1 MIDANPFDQPTP
13 TPDQTAD
20 TGPIA
25 AVSEPA
31 TFEDLTLAQMFS
43 ELRRAPGPTLRA
55 LAAVARASDAP
66 ASDLA
71 QVGPPSLEAVYA
83 LVPATHAITI
93 ARPVV
98 PARRSLGLSGVDIL
112 QFALRL
118 VALFVA
124 WYGCAFLAS
133 PLERTSPTGLADGA
147 PYLLAGALIWLVSE
161 VIPIFVRSRFA
172 STAAVNESLGYPMA
186 SAHVSIVWR
195 AILVLA
201 AAGFTYYA
209 WILNVDNHFTPFGF
223 VAWMMSI
230 ILWASALAPAGWS
243 YWRALRQQ
251 ITRLRATRWRF
262 TWTLGALILIMALGA
277 FFRLRD
283 LQNVPPEMTSDHV
296 EKLLDSYRVAQGD
309 TNIFMANNGG
319 REPAQFYILA
329 ILGSIPGLGF
339 THLTLK
345 LLTAVE
351 GLITLPALWW
361 MGREIIG
368 PRDRKL
374 GNLVGLALAAL
385 VAASYWHTSLSRLGL
400 RIVLT
405 TLVVAVAMVYLAR
418 AMRYN
423 RRADFLLCGLVL
435 GFGVYTYQAVRM
447 LPVVVFLGVL
457 LAFIFHW
464 RTWRERGRGAL
475 NFLALVLVA
484 FVVFIP
490 LFHYTVQYPEDFWR
504 RTTGRLMGDDVIQTT
519 DASGNIV
526 QRNATIQDRV
536 DAFRQNLPVLV
547 SNIDNAL
554 LMFNW
559 KGDVEWINGAPNY
572 PTFDPISG
580 ALLIVGLA
588 AFAGYVVKRRG
599 DVVLIL
605 MPLMVLI
612 MLLPTAL
619 SIAYPAENPS
629 FTRASG
635 AIPPVY
641 FIAALPLALL
651 ALSAARALSGRRFGQ
666 IVAFGLATVLV
677 LGSYAGNA
685 SVYFGPF
692 VQSYLVSSLPYSEAG
707 RVLQGF
713 ADSDGSYGNAFMIAY
728 PYWWD
733 HRAVGIDAGA
743 IDWPNGILSIKDV
756 PQFLADAAQR
766 TDKYRLDPD
775 KDLLFFYAPKDDE
788 TQAQLR
794 QWFPNGYGQ
803 DRQSYQPEDTY
814 RLYRVPRLGQDG
826 FNQFIDATLHPE
838 GYSRSPKG
846 PGRGYSL

>member
-1 MIDANPFDQPTP
+1 MTDANPFDQPTP
-13 TPDQTAD
+13 TPDQIAD

-25 AVSEPA
+25 VVESVPTA
-31 TFEDLTLAQMFS
+31 FEDLTLAQMFS
-43 ELRRAPGPTLRA
+43 QMRRAPGPTLRA
-55 LAAVARASDAP
+55 LAAIARTTDAP
-66 ASDLA
+66 ASDIALYAPAEQTYAVVSASTGAILA
-71 QVGPPSLEAVYA
+71 ER
-83 LVPATHAITI
+83 PAA
-93 ARPVV
+93 
-98 PARRSLGLSGVDIL
+98 ARRSLGLSGVDIL

-118 VALFVA
+118 TALFIA

-133 PLERTSPTGLADGA
+133 PIERTSPTGLADGA
-147 PYLLAGALIWLVSE
+147 PYLLVGAVIWLVSE
-161 VIPIFVRSRFA
+161 LIPLFIPSRFA
-172 STAAVNESLGYPMA
+172 STVAVNESPGYPMA
-186 SAHVSIVWR
+186 SAHVSYIWR
-195 AILVLA
+195 AVLVLGA
-201 AAGFTYYA
+201 VAFTYYA
-209 WILNVDNHFTPFGF
+209 WTLNVDNHFTLYGF
-223 VAWMMSI
+223 VAWMLSI
-230 ILWASALAPAGWS
+230 IFWASALAPAGWS

-251 ITRLRATRWRF
+251 VSRARAARWRV
-262 TWTLGALILIMALGA
+262 TWTFGALVLIIALGA

-283 LQNVPPEMTSDHV
+283 IQNVPPEMTSDHV
-296 EKLLDSYRVAQGD
+296 EKLLDSYRVSQGD

-345 LLTAVE
+345 LLTAFE

-361 MGREIIG
+361 MGREVIG

-374 GNLVGLALAAL
+374 GNVVGLALAAL

-405 TLVVAVAMVYLAR
+405 TLVVSVAVVYLAR

-447 LPVVVFLGVL
+447 LPVVVFVGVV

-464 RTWRERGRGAL
+464 RTWRDRGRL
-475 NFLALVLVA
+475 VINFLALVLIA
-484 FVVFIP
+484 FVVFVP
-490 LFHYTVQYPEDFWR
+490 LFHYTLQYPEDFWR
-504 RTTGRLMGDDVIQTT
+504 RTTGRLMGDDTIQTT
-519 DASGNIV
+519 DAQGNIT
-526 QRNATIQDRV
+526 QRDATLQDRL
-536 DAFRQNLPVLV
+536 DAFKGNLPVLV
-547 SNIDNAL
+547 SNIENAL

-559 KGDVEWINGAPNY
+559 KGDVEWINAAPNY
-572 PTFDPISG
+572 PTFDPLSG
-580 ALLIVGLA
+580 GLLIVGLA
-588 AFAGYVVKRRG
+588 AFVAYAIKRR
-599 DVVLIL
+599 DMVIML

-629 FTRASG
+629 LTRASG

-641 FIAALPLALL
+641 FIAALALGL
-651 ALSAARALSGRRFGQ
+651 LVVSAARALSGKRFGQ
-666 IVAFGLATVLV
+666 IVGFGLATVLV
-677 LGSYAGNA
+677 LGSYAGNSA
-685 SVYFGPF
+685 VYFGPF

-707 RVLQGF
+707 RILQGF
-713 ADSDGSYGNAFMIAY
+713 AESDGSYGNAFMIAY

-733 HRAVGIDAGA
+733 HRAVGIDAGI
-743 IDWPNGILSIKDV
+743 IDWPNGIVSLKDV

-775 KDLLFFYAPKDDE
+775 KDLLFFYSPKDDD
-788 TQAQLR
+788 TQNQLR
-794 QWFPNGYGQ
+794 QWFPTGYGQ
-803 DRQSYQPEDTY
+803 DRQSYQPEDSY

-826 FNQFIDATLHPE
+826 FNQFIDATLHPA
-838 GYSRSPKG
+838 G
-846 PGRGYSL
+846 